1 MMYNNGFGN
10 GYGYSFGMFHSF
22 FGITMMFIIIAVV
35 ALLVV
40 KLSQSKNTNVSA
52 INTLDI
58 KFASGEITE
67 EEYQQRKRVL
77 KNK

>member
-1 MMYNNGFGN
+1 MMFNNGFGN
-10 GYGYSFGMFHSF
+10 GYGCSFGMFNSF
-22 FGITMMFIIIAVV
+22 WGMAMMFLIIAIVV
-35 ALLVV
+35 LLVV
-40 KLSQSKNTNVSA
+40 KHSRSKSTNVSA
-52 INTLDI
+52 INLLDI